1 MIDSDFSL
9 VIPAKGNCIYLNETL
24 ISVTKSSLMPKIIY
38 LVDDG
43 ITSDVKKLCQKY
55 METLPIVMIENNGH
69 GLVDALNTGIEN
81 VKTEY
86 IARLDSDDLVFPE
99 RFKTQ
104 INYLKENNNVVLLG
118 GQIEYIDSDGLILGE
133 SSYPSGRIDLLK
145 NFAKSCL
152 LAHPS
157 VMMRTK
163 ELKLSGGYLKF
174 FRNGSSDIAEDFDL
188 WLRLKELGE
197 VHNLPI
203 KIISYRQ
210 HSEQLSVKNT
220 DSQVLATL
228 LISKLFNLDKNH
240 RQLKGKPIQLE
251 KINDLVSFLIKNR
264 LYIQIGYLMKI
275 FLYLIIMFNYKNL
288 FLNTKLKN
296 YLIRRINL

>member
-9 VIPAKGNCIYLNETL
+9 VIPAKGNCLYLNETL

-43 ITSDVKKLCQKY
+43 MTSDVKKLCQKY
-55 METLPIVMIENNGH
+55 MEILPIVMIENNGH

-133 SSYPSGRIDLLK
+133 
-145 NFAKSCL
+145 SCL

-251 KINDLVSFLIKNR
+251 KVNNLVSFLIKNR
-264 LYIQIGYLMKI
+264 VYIQIGYLMKI
-275 FLYLIIMFNYKNL
+275 FLYLIIMFTYKNL